1 MSLQTLLFSFQG
13 RIGRQAF
20 WLWNICYYA
29 MIAGFAMGSNLL
41 FPDVAH
47 LILLVFLLVVLV
59 PDLAITAKRWHDRD
73 KSSWWL
79 LLNVPLV
86 IGRMTIPA
94 GELAVNTQPGMLET
108 LISFVALLCGAWI
121 LVECGFLSGT
131 DGSNRF
137 GAEPKWIKKS

>member
-1 MSLQTLLFSFQG
+1 MEYLLLRHDCRFCNGIESAIS
-13 RIGRQAF
+13 RCCAPD
-20 WLWNICYYA
+20 L
-29 MIAGFAMGSNLL
+29 AG
-41 FPDVAH
+41 
-47 LILLVFLLVVLV
+47 FLLVVLV

-131 DGSNRF
+131 DGSNRL
-137 GAEPKWIKKS
+137 APSEVDQKS